1 MTGRKFTSP
10 AAGFVQAASLLAALA
25 CLNPAWAQSPAPEQT
40 PEQFYTRKTATLYVS
55 AAADGGYDRLARA
68 VGKHIYSHIPGKPL
82 IAIRNMPGAGGIIAM
97 NYIANTAPKDG
108 TAFALVQN
116 NVPLE
121 PLYGAKQ
128 AEYDATRL
136 NWLGTP
142 SVETGL
148 LAVWHTN
155 AAQNI
160 RDAQRIPIKA
170 GASGHNSAPAFYA
183 RLMNELF
190 KTKIEVVVGFRG
202 QNGTFDAMEKG
213 QIDAYG
219 STYWSSLVSTR
230 TTWLKENKL
239 RVLLQYGPERIPEL
253 KNVPHAED
261 LLRDPASKA
270 LLEAAYAPL
279 AIGRPFVMAAGVP
292 SDRVEA
298 IRQALM
304 QTFSD
309 PRFLKDAN
317 RIGLVINRPRTGA
330 EIQKTIVDIYR
341 KPPAVIAQLR
351 RIANAGKE

>member
-1 MTGRKFTSP
+1 MCRS
-10 AAGFVQAASLLAALA
+10 AAALLLASLAPLHAS
-25 CLNPAWAQSPAPEQT
+25 WAQSPAPAQT
-40 PEQFYTRKTATLYVS
+40 PEQFYTKKTVTIYVS

-108 TAFALVQN
+108 TSFALVQN
-116 NVPLE
+116 NVPFE

-142 SVETGL
+142 SIETGL
-148 LAVWHTN
+148 LAVWHTH

-160 RDAQRIPIKA
+160 RDAQRLPIKA

-202 QNGTFDAMEKG
+202 QNGAFDAMEKG

-230 TTWLKENKL
+230 ANWLKDNKL
-239 RVLLQYGPERIPEL
+239 RILLQYGPEKIPEL
-253 KNVPHAED
+253 NNVPHAGD
-261 LLRDPASKA
+261 LLRDPVAKA

-279 AIGRPFVMAAGVP
+279 SIGRPFVMAAGVP
-292 SDRVEA
+292 AERVEA
-298 IRQALM
+298 MRRALM
-304 QTFSD
+304 ESFSD

-317 RIGLVINRPRTGA
+317 RIGLVINRPRNGA
-330 EIQKTIVDIYR
+330 ELQKIIVDTYR

-351 RIANAGKE
+351 RLANAGKD